1 MNHPEHGWHN
11 MGAAPG
17 SDPTAGATAAPT
29 GNMGPSLGPDPMS
42 GYGYG
47 APGAWPHHPPMGW
60 QGGPAAPSYPPPGY
74 GMGPPPHGYGPY
86 GPAGYGG
93 APYGHAAP
101 GSAPGPTPPGA
112 DSAGFGAAMG
122 NLADQAGLG
131 MFKDFFRFDDGEFWK
146 GAMVGAAVVLLL
158 TNEGLRDA
166 LIGGAAKTAEAV
178 KSGMGNLAGSE
189 RESDAADQPSDP
201 EDPSQAQPE
210 DLPR

>member
-17 SDPTAGATAAPT
+17 ADTTAGVTATPT
-29 GNMGPSLGPDPMS
+29 GNMGPSPGPDPMS

-60 QGGPAAPSYPPPGY
+60 PGGPAGPWYPPPGY

-93 APYGHAAP
+93 APFGPAAP

-112 DSAGFGAAMG
+112 ESAGFGAAMG

-158 TNEGLRDA
+158 TNENLRDA

-178 KSGMGNLAGSE
+178 KSGMDNLAGDE
-189 RESDAADQPSDP
+189 RESDAADEPSDL
-201 EDPSQAQPE
+201 EDTSQAQPE

>member
-1 MNHPEHGWHN
+1 
-11 MGAAPG
+11 
-17 SDPTAGATAAPT
+17 
-29 GNMGPSLGPDPMS
+29 
-42 GYGYG
+42 
-47 APGAWPHHPPMGW
+47 
-60 QGGPAAPSYPPPGY
+60 
-74 GMGPPPHGYGPY
+74 
-86 GPAGYGG
+86 
-93 APYGHAAP
+93 
-101 GSAPGPTPPGA
+101 
-112 DSAGFGAAMG
+112 
-122 NLADQAGLG
+122 